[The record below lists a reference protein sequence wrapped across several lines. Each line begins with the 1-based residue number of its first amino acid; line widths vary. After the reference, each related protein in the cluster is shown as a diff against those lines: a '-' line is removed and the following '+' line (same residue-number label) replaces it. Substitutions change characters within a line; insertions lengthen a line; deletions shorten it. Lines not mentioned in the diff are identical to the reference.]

1 MSQYHYV
8 SFSWIIGGIVE
19 RVSGL
24 HIHDLVCQRVSAP
37 LGQDGNMLVGLLPPA
52 LQHRAARLET
62 PQVFSPLPL
71 GWNGEGEGDGEGSE
85 RGGGEGL
92 KQRVFSWLEGWV
104 FVAAGNAALWR
115 KVCLPSSNGFFTA
128 DALARMYGALT
139 NAGALAPSEGQRTLV
154 RSCTLDQVVASW
166 RDT

>member
-1 MSQYHYV
+1 M

-24 HIHDLVCQRVSAP
+24 HIHELICQRVAAP

-62 PQVFSPLPL
+62 PHVFSPLPF
-71 GWNGEGEGDGEGSE
+71 GWDGEGGAGGGGIE
-85 RGGGEGL
+85 RGGGEWL

-115 KVCLPSSNGFFTA
+115 KVCLPSSNGFFTV

-139 NAGALAPSEGQRTLV
+139 NAGTLAPSEGQHTLV
-154 RSCTLDQVVASW
+154 QSSTLDQVVASW